1 MPKASLYN
9 AQGQA
14 IGEVELSDRLF
25 GAPGKTSVVHR
36 TVVAQ
41 LAHLRQGT
49 HDVKSRSEVR
59 GGGRKPWAPKAH
71 GTRPPRLDSRPALAQ
86 RRDRTRSHP
95 ARLQPHR
102 EQERATARLPYRA
115 LPIKRKTARCS
126 WWTS

>member
-25 GAPGKTSVVHR
+25 GAQGRASVVHR

-49 HDVKSRSEVR
+49 HDTKTRGEVR
-59 GGGRKPWAPKAH
+59 GVDANRGAKSTQGVPAKAQSAPRTGARA
-71 GTRPPRLDSRPALAQ
+71 GLCMVPPR
-86 RRDRTRSHP
+86 
-95 ARLQPHR
+95 
-102 EQERATARLPYRA
+102 ATTTP
-115 LPIKRKTARCS
+115 S
-126 WWTS
+126 